1 MGMVVSTDVLYT
13 CQLSVG
19 PIGGTAICRNGQRCV
34 SPCHTVW
41 SSVSIYRL
49 SCEFSVV
56 LSDVS
61 VGISDDQLGQWFRH
75 ASGAY
80 LLTVELGLL

>member
-1 MGMVVSTDVLYT
+1 
-13 CQLSVG
+13 
-19 PIGGTAICRNGQRCV
+19 
-34 SPCHTVW
+34 
-41 SSVSIYRL
+41 
-49 SCEFSVV
+49 V

-80 LLTVELGLL
+80 LLTVELGLLLVGGMVVFVQHDEHYLSLRYLGESCVCCAVYTVQSVRGGIHLLGAGEGISLSLY

>member
-1 MGMVVSTDVLYT
+1 M
-13 CQLSVG
+13 
-19 PIGGTAICRNGQRCV
+19 
-34 SPCHTVW
+34 
-41 SSVSIYRL
+41 
-49 SCEFSVV
+49 

-80 LLTVELGLL
+80 LLTVELGLLLVGGMVVFIQHDEHYLSLRYRGYQVSVVQSTPYSRFGDVHLLGVDDGISLS